1 MNCESCYKLKVVSD
15 SFFEMSKNC
24 TDEQKAAIEAS
35 YEDPVAII
43 ACPGS
48 GKTFTIIHR
57 VAYLITHG
65 FSARDILVITFT
77 RKAAMELKQRLK
89 AMGIDVSDLT
99 VRTFHSFGLSVLR
112 KFGHLLNLQNF
123 GIISQA
129 EQLELLGEISG
140 KKVNKDLL
148 LQLQKYKA
156 GCETSEDMKAVFDK
170 YAARLRNVRS
180 CDYTDLIVLPL
191 ELMRRNKE
199 VLEFYQRRYKYGLV
213 DEMQDVS
220 RVQFELVKLLFGDL
234 GRLTVVGDDD
244 QTIYGWR
251 GADARL
257 LLDYDTVFANAA
269 IYRLTSCFRCAP
281 HIVRAM
287 SAVINCNKIRVKKS
301 IKSMVTDVPRMKKI
315 VVYGAS
321 SLQSE
326 ADVVLGDIAKR
337 IGKGSI
343 AVLFRQRKAVQVFST
358 ELKNRNIQAVFA
370 DKARFLEA
378 KDVTRV
384 LNILQMCAGL
394 TYNVKLVTSVDVEKI
409 LAHLHG
415 NEEIHLAEDINQALK
430 DHLKEMNP
438 EESVQAIASSLNLQ
452 GESIAFLV
460 QEAKESNEM
469 SLTDFLDYV
478 RTASGQEQGPSTGV
492 HLSTVHQ
499 AKGLEWDFVYVIG
512 ATAGRWP
519 SRKTDEGKMEEER
532 RLFYVAMSRARKELT
547 VSCLIH
553 PGPSP
558 FLCEIPEILID
569 ERMEAVEE
577 PRKNPSPPPKQQ
589 YSGFQP
595 VSSLRP
601 K

>member
-1 MNCESCYKLKVVSD
+1 
-15 SFFEMSKNC
+15 MSGNC

-35 YEDPVAII
+35 YENPVAII

-89 AMGIDVSDLT
+89 SMGIDVSELT

-156 GCETSEDMKAVFDK
+156 GCETAEEMKVIFDK
-170 YAARLRNVRS
+170 YSTRLRSVRS

-257 LLDYDTVFANAA
+257 LLDYETVFENAA

-301 IKSMVTDVPRMKKI
+301 IKSMVTDAPSMKKI
-315 VVYGAS
+315 VVYGTS

-343 AVLFRQRKAVQVFST
+343 AVLFRQRKALQVFST
-358 ELKNRNIQAVFA
+358 ELKKRSIQAVFA
-370 DKARFLEA
+370 DKARFLES

-384 LNILQMCAGL
+384 LNILQICAGL
-394 TYNVKLVTSVDVEKI
+394 TYNEKLVTSVDVEKI
-409 LAHLHG
+409 LTQLHG
-415 NEEIHLAEDINQALK
+415 NEKQVFEDMNQALK

-438 EESVQAIASSLNLQ
+438 EESVGVIASSLNLQ
-452 GESIAFLV
+452 GESISFLK

-469 SLTDFLDYV
+469 NLVDFLDYV
-478 RTASGQEQGPSTGV
+478 KTASGQEKGPSTGI

-519 SRKTDEGKMEEER
+519 SRKTNEEKMEEER

-569 ERMEAVEE
+569 ERMESIEE
-577 PRKNPSPPPKQQ
+577 PRKNPPPPPPPKQQ
-589 YSGFQP
+589 FSGFQS